1 MMRLNDSV
9 VVDSK
14 MLIVCFW
21 HHFFYRK
28 MVFGHKS
35 KGTLQKIGLLDN
47 LKFTFLGQK
56 QKITDENDK
65 LSSKYKKMG
74 IIIYC
79 MFEKWEESFS
89 QTFVKEKKIAGL
101 LVWNFSLYLKKG
113 Y

>member
-1 MMRLNDSV
+1 MRLNDSV

-47 LKFTFLGQK
+47 LNFTFLGQK
-56 QKITDENDK
+56 QKIPDENDK
-65 LSSKYKKMG
+65 LSSKYKK
-74 IIIYC
+74 
-79 MFEKWEESFS
+79 KWGLSYIACLRNG
-89 QTFVKEKKIAGL
+89 KKVFPKHLLRKKKFAGL
-101 LVWNFSLYLKKG
+101 LVWNFSLYLK
-113 Y
+113 